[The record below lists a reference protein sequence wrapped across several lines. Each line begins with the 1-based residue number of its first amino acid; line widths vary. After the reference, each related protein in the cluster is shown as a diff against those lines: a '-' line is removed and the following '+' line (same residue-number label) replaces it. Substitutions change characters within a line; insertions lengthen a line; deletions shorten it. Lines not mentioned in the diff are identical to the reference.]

1 MALGAYFSW
10 MHIQFLYSVMDSN
23 RHVWCDHLSFT
34 FAAPKDEQFFSFR
47 YFSIGRELFRNDL
60 KTLVLK
66 HVIQVFSNLAG
77 LVKMSESGFQSVS
90 LPPQLHLV
98 LVSKS

>member
-1 MALGAYFSW
+1 MPTLVGCTYSFYIQSW
-10 MHIQFLYSVMDSN
+10 IATDMF
-23 RHVWCDHLSFT
+23 WCDHLSFT
-34 FAAPKDEQFFSFR
+34 FAAPKEEQFFSFR